1 MVVHDVQN
9 LPVAPAP
16 VKREAATSP
25 SYQLP
30 FSHYGKIADQS
41 SLGKGGGDAA
51 PCDREGMGAGMEGAG
66 SVVSTD
72 RTQRAMNPDTQLTF
86 FFLFSPGPQPV
97 RWSCPCSGLS
107 LSTSVNL
114 IQIILHRC
122 AQRLISSVVLDSAKL
137 AVLPSYLSSG
147 PVTDGLH
154 CDGWASP
161 F

>member
-1 MVVHDVQN
+1 MVRDVQK

-16 VKREAATSP
+16 VKRGAATSP

-41 SLGKGGGDAA
+41 SLGRRGGNAV
-51 PCDREGMGAGMEGAG
+51 PCDRGGMGAGVEGAG
-66 SVVSTD
+66 GVVSTD
-72 RTQRAMNPDTQLTF
+72 RRQRAMNTQLTF
-86 FFLFSPGPQPV
+86 LFLFSPGPQPV

-107 LSTSVNL
+107 LSISVNL

-122 AQRLISSVVLDSAKL
+122 AQRLISSVVLDPAKL
-137 AVLPSYLSSG
+137 AVSPSHLSSG